1 MKTPEYP
8 TINLTIRIFYL
19 AQFAIVGDNYTGP
32 ALLVDDLLT
41 RDAFRQFLRRGMQY
55 RAAQR
60 QDGERQDHPV
70 YDFAP
75 PRALRRACLEHTA
88 MVMMIYRPL
97 VNLRNAADQ
106 VESCSRRDF
115 TAALDRAGGG
125 RAALYRKRRHRLRL
139 RGLRVR
145 HCREHRF
152 GAAHRLDRDRMPL
165 LRRRQ

>member
-1 MKTPEYP
+1 MKIPEYP

-19 AQFAIVGDNYTGP
+19 AQLAVGDDYAGP

-88 MVMMIYRPL
+88 MIMLVYGSL
-97 VNLRNAADQ
+97 VNYQR
-106 VESCSRRDF
+106 CRRSN
-115 TAALDRAGGG
+115 
-125 RAALYRKRRHRLRL
+125 
-139 RGLRVR
+139 
-145 HCREHRF
+145 
-152 GAAHRLDRDRMPL
+152 
-165 LRRRQ
+165 